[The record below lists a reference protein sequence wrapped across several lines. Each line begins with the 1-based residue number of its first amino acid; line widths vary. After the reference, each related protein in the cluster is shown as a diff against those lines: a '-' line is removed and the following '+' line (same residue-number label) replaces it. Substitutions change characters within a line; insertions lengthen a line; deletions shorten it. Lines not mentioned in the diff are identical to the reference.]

1 MTLVPRNRPT
11 RHPMVR
17 CGLRMLMAHDPPRYT
32 RSQIAAKA
40 KHLRWKLRGIDPKR
54 NEFVRYMVQWWGE
67 KYIGMYR

>member
-1 MTLVPRNRPT
+1 
-11 RHPMVR
+11 
-17 CGLRMLMAHDPPRYT
+17 MLMAHDPPRYT